1 MHSQLTLCDNNQ
13 SEGNKQIP
21 SQLEVNNEMQ
31 KILTNQSREEENQIS
46 PLLLNVYVQLLN
58 ESRQNFLK
66 IAQTSPMHGLLTS
79 LRATMPVE
87 NLNNEFYQNLIE
99 GLDESVQFMIKVL
112 SGGKRD
118 VKNASFAGK
127 YILIHS
133 RSSIIIT

>member
-31 KILTNQSREEENQIS
+31 KILTNQLREEENQIS

-133 RSSIIIT
+133 RVRSL

>member
-133 RSSIIIT
+133 RVRSL